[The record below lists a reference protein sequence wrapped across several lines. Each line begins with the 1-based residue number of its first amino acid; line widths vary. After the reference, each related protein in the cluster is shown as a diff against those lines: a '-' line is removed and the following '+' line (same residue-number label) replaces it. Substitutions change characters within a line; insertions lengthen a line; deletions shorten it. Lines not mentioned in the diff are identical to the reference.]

1 MVFKENSDK
10 KLAKF
15 QPNGFR
21 DCRLGVKN
29 KYSTFRNFLFEK
41 KKKRTKR
48 TKQTSAMTGPHIV
61 PHEDRYYITR
71 CYLNYTYKS
80 EH

>member
-1 MVFKENSDK
+1 MRGDKSSALPMKTTKIADMVFKENSDK

-29 KYSTFRNFLFEK
+29 KYSTFRNFCFEK
-41 KKKRTKR
+41 KKKNNK
-48 TKQTSAMTGPHIV
+48 
-61 PHEDRYYITR
+61 
-71 CYLNYTYKS
+71 N
-80 EH
+80 